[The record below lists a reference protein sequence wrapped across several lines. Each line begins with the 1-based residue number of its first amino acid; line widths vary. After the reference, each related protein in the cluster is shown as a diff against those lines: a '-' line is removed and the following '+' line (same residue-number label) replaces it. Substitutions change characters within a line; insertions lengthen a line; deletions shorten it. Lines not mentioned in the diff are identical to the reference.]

1 MGCEHAQVA
10 GGQTSPSQFEENTLS
25 EVKRVIAVLSG
36 KGGVGKSFVTGAIA
50 TELARHGHKV
60 GVLDADIT
68 GPSIPKMFGMSGRH
82 VHALGNLMLPEI
94 SEHGVKVMSSNLLL
108 QNETDPVLWRGPVIA
123 GAIRQFWS
131 ETSWGPIDYL
141 LVDMPP
147 GTGDVALTVFQSLPV
162 DGIVIV
168 TSPQDL
174 VSMIVAKAVNMA
186 EKMNVPILG
195 IVENMSYIECP
206 DCGKK
211 IEVFGKSKLPEVAER
226 YNLDILG
233 QLPINPALAEAC
245 DKGEV
250 ETALPDGM
258 LPKAVSAVEAITPH
272 ETDEAQVNTS
282 AFYDVLVIGGGAS
295 GLAAAITAARA
306 GKSVCIVERDVA
318 CGLKLLATGN
328 GRCNLSN
335 ESIDPQ
341 RYNHPAFVESVMG
354 PQPEQELMGFFS
366 SLGIMTT
373 SEEGRLYP
381 RSLRAESV
389 RDALLNVCNRLGI
402 TLICGANVASAHKVS
417 EGWALQI
424 DRPARALKAKK
435 HDDRKSE
442 LRSLRKTL
450 ADVPRKNE
458 ALQAHA
464 VIIAT
469 GGNPTGI
476 ADTFSLPLTSLRP
489 ILCPV
494 SATVVG
500 DRAALKT
507 LDGLRVRA
515 RLTLTR
521 NHSELWHEDGEVL
534 FRAFG
539 ISGVAVFNLSRRIQ
553 RGDTILLDVFP
564 DLSKD
569 ELLDMLNRRVELL
582 GGFSPRDP
590 RWLDGMLV
598 PQLSRV
604 VCTAFEQCHP
614 GSNDV
619 IHLVSILK
627 HFKLLVEGTAE
638 ERSAQ
643 VTRGGVSVESISTP
657 SLRARSVV
665 DAPLYVCGEALD
677 IDADC
682 GGFNLA
688 WAWLSGIRAASS
700 L

>member
-1 MGCEHAQVA
+1 
-10 GGQTSPSQFEENTLS
+10 
-25 EVKRVIAVLSG
+25 
-36 KGGVGKSFVTGAIA
+36 
-50 TELARHGHKV
+50 
-60 GVLDADIT
+60 
-68 GPSIPKMFGMSGRH
+68 
-82 VHALGNLMLPEI
+82 
-94 SEHGVKVMSSNLLL
+94 
-108 QNETDPVLWRGPVIA
+108 
-123 GAIRQFWS
+123 
-131 ETSWGPIDYL
+131 
-141 LVDMPP
+141 
-147 GTGDVALTVFQSLPV
+147 
-162 DGIVIV
+162 
-168 TSPQDL
+168 
-174 VSMIVAKAVNMA
+174 
-186 EKMNVPILG
+186 MNA
-195 IVENMSYIECP
+195 NAS
-206 DCGKK
+206 
-211 IEVFGKSKLPEVAER
+211 
-226 YNLDILG
+226 
-233 QLPINPALAEAC
+233 
-245 DKGEV
+245 
-250 ETALPDGM
+250 
-258 LPKAVSAVEAITPH
+258 
-272 ETDEAQVNTS
+272 
-282 AFYDVLVIGGGAS
+282 YDVLVIGGGAS

-306 GKSVCIVERDVA
+306 GKTACIIERDVA

-335 ESIDPQ
+335 ESIDFQ
-341 RYNHPAFVESVMG
+341 RYNNPAFVESVMG
-354 PQPEQELMGFFS
+354 PQQELSSFFS

-389 RDALLNVCNRLGI
+389 RDALLNACDRLGI
-402 TLICGANVASAHKVS
+402 ALICGANVISASNSPK
-417 EGWALQI
+417 GWALQI

-435 HDDRKSE
+435 RDDRKTE
-442 LRSLRKTL
+442 VRSLRKAL
-450 ADVPRKNE
+450 ADAPRKNE
-458 ALQAHA
+458 TLQAKA

-469 GGNPTGI
+469 GGSPVDI
-476 ADTFSLPLTSLRP
+476 ARLFSLPLTGQRP
-489 ILCPV
+489 VLCPV
-494 SATVVG
+494 SASVVG
-500 DRAALKT
+500 DQTALKT

-521 NHSELWHEDGEVL
+521 NHKELWHEDGEAL
-534 FRAFG
+534 FRTFG
-539 ISGVAVFNLSRRIQ
+539 ISGVAAFNLSRRVQ
-553 RGDTILLDVFP
+553 RGDTILLDFFP

-569 ELLDMLNRRVELL
+569 ELFDMLNRRVELL

-590 RWLDGMLV
+590 RWLDGMLA

-643 VTRGGVSVESISTP
+643 VTRGGISVESISTP

-688 WAWLSGIRAASS
+688 WAWISGIRAASS

>member
-1 MGCEHAQVA
+1 M
-10 GGQTSPSQFEENTLS
+10 
-25 EVKRVIAVLSG
+25 
-36 KGGVGKSFVTGAIA
+36 
-50 TELARHGHKV
+50 
-60 GVLDADIT
+60 
-68 GPSIPKMFGMSGRH
+68 
-82 VHALGNLMLPEI
+82 
-94 SEHGVKVMSSNLLL
+94 
-108 QNETDPVLWRGPVIA
+108 
-123 GAIRQFWS
+123 
-131 ETSWGPIDYL
+131 
-141 LVDMPP
+141 
-147 GTGDVALTVFQSLPV
+147 
-162 DGIVIV
+162 
-168 TSPQDL
+168 
-174 VSMIVAKAVNMA
+174 
-186 EKMNVPILG
+186 
-195 IVENMSYIECP
+195 
-206 DCGKK
+206 
-211 IEVFGKSKLPEVAER
+211 
-226 YNLDILG
+226 
-233 QLPINPALAEAC
+233 
-245 DKGEV
+245 
-250 ETALPDGM
+250 
-258 LPKAVSAVEAITPH
+258 
-272 ETDEAQVNTS
+272 NTS

-335 ESIDPQ
+335 ESIDPR

-354 PQPEQELMGFFS
+354 PRPEQELMGFFS

-389 RDALLNVCNRLGI
+389 RDALLNVCNRLGT
-402 TLICGANVASAHKVS
+402 TLICGANVATAHKDP
-417 EGWALQI
+417 EGWTLQI

-442 LRSLRKTL
+442 LRSLRRAL
-450 ADVPRKNE
+450 ADTPRKNMT
-458 ALQAHA
+458 LQTHA

-469 GGNPTGI
+469 GGNPAGI
-476 ADTFSLPLTSLRP
+476 AETFNLPLTPLRP
-489 ILCPV
+489 VLCPV
-494 SATVVG
+494 SASVVG
-500 DRAALKT
+500 DRMALKT

-521 NHSELWHEDGEVL
+521 NHEELWCEDGEVL
-534 FRAFG
+534 FRTFG
-539 ISGVAVFNLSRRIQ
+539 ISGVAAFNLSRRIQ
-553 RGDTILLDVFP
+553 HGDTILLDVFP

-569 ELLDMLNRRVELL
+569 ELLDMLHRRVELL
-582 GGFSPRDP
+582 GRFSPHDP
-590 RWLDGMLV
+590 RWLDGMLA
-598 PQLSRV
+598 PQLSHV

-643 VTRGGVSVESISTP
+643 VTRGGIPIETLSIP
-657 SLRARSVV
+657 GLRANDAV

-688 WAWLSGIRAASS
+688 WAWISGIRAASN

>member
-1 MGCEHAQVA
+1 M
-10 GGQTSPSQFEENTLS
+10 
-25 EVKRVIAVLSG
+25 
-36 KGGVGKSFVTGAIA
+36 
-50 TELARHGHKV
+50 
-60 GVLDADIT
+60 
-68 GPSIPKMFGMSGRH
+68 
-82 VHALGNLMLPEI
+82 
-94 SEHGVKVMSSNLLL
+94 
-108 QNETDPVLWRGPVIA
+108 
-123 GAIRQFWS
+123 
-131 ETSWGPIDYL
+131 
-141 LVDMPP
+141 
-147 GTGDVALTVFQSLPV
+147 
-162 DGIVIV
+162 
-168 TSPQDL
+168 
-174 VSMIVAKAVNMA
+174 
-186 EKMNVPILG
+186 
-195 IVENMSYIECP
+195 
-206 DCGKK
+206 
-211 IEVFGKSKLPEVAER
+211 
-226 YNLDILG
+226 
-233 QLPINPALAEAC
+233 
-245 DKGEV
+245 
-250 ETALPDGM
+250 
-258 LPKAVSAVEAITPH
+258 
-272 ETDEAQVNTS
+272 NTS
-282 AFYDVLVIGGGAS
+282 ALYDVLVIGGGAS

-306 GKSVCIVERDVA
+306 GKSVCIVECDVA

-389 RDALLNVCNRLGI
+389 RDALLNVCDRLGI
-402 TLICGANVASAHKVS
+402 TLICGAYVASAHKAS

-442 LRSLRKTL
+442 LRSLRKAL
-450 ADVPRKNE
+450 ADVPRKNV

-476 ADTFSLPLTSLRP
+476 ADTFRLPLTSLRP

-494 SATVVG
+494 SATVFG

-515 RLTLTR
+515 RLTLAR
-521 NHSELWHEDGEVL
+521 NHNELWHEDGEVL
-534 FRAFG
+534 FRTFG

-553 RGDTILLDVFP
+553 HGDTILLDVFP

-569 ELLDMLNRRVELL
+569 ELLDTLNRRVELL

-590 RWLDGMLV
+590 RWLDGMLA

-627 HFKLLVEGTAE
+627 HFKLLVKGTAE

-688 WAWLSGIRAASS
+688 WAWISGIRAASS

>member
-1 MGCEHAQVA
+1 
-10 GGQTSPSQFEENTLS
+10 
-25 EVKRVIAVLSG
+25 
-36 KGGVGKSFVTGAIA
+36 
-50 TELARHGHKV
+50 
-60 GVLDADIT
+60 
-68 GPSIPKMFGMSGRH
+68 
-82 VHALGNLMLPEI
+82 
-94 SEHGVKVMSSNLLL
+94 
-108 QNETDPVLWRGPVIA
+108 
-123 GAIRQFWS
+123 
-131 ETSWGPIDYL
+131 
-141 LVDMPP
+141 
-147 GTGDVALTVFQSLPV
+147 
-162 DGIVIV
+162 
-168 TSPQDL
+168 
-174 VSMIVAKAVNMA
+174 
-186 EKMNVPILG
+186 MN
-195 IVENMSYIECP
+195 
-206 DCGKK
+206 
-211 IEVFGKSKLPEVAER
+211 A
-226 YNLDILG
+226 
-233 QLPINPALAEAC
+233 
-245 DKGEV
+245 
-250 ETALPDGM
+250 
-258 LPKAVSAVEAITPH
+258 
-272 ETDEAQVNTS
+272 S

-389 RDALLNVCNRLGI
+389 RDALLNVCDRLGI
-402 TLICGANVASAHKVS
+402 TLICGANVASAHKAS

-424 DRPARALKAKK
+424 DRPARVLKAKK

-442 LRSLRKTL
+442 LRSLRKAL

-476 ADTFSLPLTSLRP
+476 ADTFRLPLTSLRP

-500 DRAALKT
+500 DRTALKT

-515 RLTLTR
+515 RLTLAR
-521 NHSELWHEDGEVL
+521 NHNELWHEDGEVL

-569 ELLDMLNRRVELL
+569 KLLDMLNRRVELL
-582 GGFSPRDP
+582 GGFSPQAIP
-590 RWLDGMLV
+590 VGSTACS
-598 PQLSRV
+598 PQQLSRV

-619 IHLVSILK
+619 IHLVSVLK

-657 SLRARSVV
+657 SLRACSVV

>member
-1 MGCEHAQVA
+1 M
-10 GGQTSPSQFEENTLS
+10 
-25 EVKRVIAVLSG
+25 
-36 KGGVGKSFVTGAIA
+36 
-50 TELARHGHKV
+50 
-60 GVLDADIT
+60 
-68 GPSIPKMFGMSGRH
+68 
-82 VHALGNLMLPEI
+82 
-94 SEHGVKVMSSNLLL
+94 
-108 QNETDPVLWRGPVIA
+108 
-123 GAIRQFWS
+123 
-131 ETSWGPIDYL
+131 
-141 LVDMPP
+141 
-147 GTGDVALTVFQSLPV
+147 
-162 DGIVIV
+162 
-168 TSPQDL
+168 
-174 VSMIVAKAVNMA
+174 
-186 EKMNVPILG
+186 
-195 IVENMSYIECP
+195 
-206 DCGKK
+206 
-211 IEVFGKSKLPEVAER
+211 
-226 YNLDILG
+226 
-233 QLPINPALAEAC
+233 
-245 DKGEV
+245 
-250 ETALPDGM
+250 
-258 LPKAVSAVEAITPH
+258 
-272 ETDEAQVNTS
+272 NTS

-341 RYNHPAFVESVMG
+341 RYNHPAFIESVMG

-402 TLICGANVASAHKVS
+402 TLICGANVASARKVS

-442 LRSLRKTL
+442 LRSLRKVL

-590 RWLDGMLV
+590 RWLDGMLA

-604 VCTAFEQCHP
+604 VCTASSSAIQAPTMSSTWSRSSSTLSCSSREQPRSARRRSRVVAYLSRASQHPVYARAALSTPRFTSAAKRSTSTPIAEALTLRGP
-614 GSNDV
+614 GS
-619 IHLVSILK
+619 
-627 HFKLLVEGTAE
+627 
-638 ERSAQ
+638 
-643 VTRGGVSVESISTP
+643 
-657 SLRARSVV
+657 RAF
-665 DAPLYVCGEALD
+665 ALQ
-677 IDADC
+677 AAC
-682 GGFNLA
+682 SRAVYNQKR
-688 WAWLSGIRAASS
+688 IRAVWDTGRPLSC

>member
-1 MGCEHAQVA
+1 M
-10 GGQTSPSQFEENTLS
+10 
-25 EVKRVIAVLSG
+25 
-36 KGGVGKSFVTGAIA
+36 
-50 TELARHGHKV
+50 
-60 GVLDADIT
+60 
-68 GPSIPKMFGMSGRH
+68 
-82 VHALGNLMLPEI
+82 
-94 SEHGVKVMSSNLLL
+94 
-108 QNETDPVLWRGPVIA
+108 
-123 GAIRQFWS
+123 
-131 ETSWGPIDYL
+131 
-141 LVDMPP
+141 
-147 GTGDVALTVFQSLPV
+147 
-162 DGIVIV
+162 
-168 TSPQDL
+168 
-174 VSMIVAKAVNMA
+174 
-186 EKMNVPILG
+186 
-195 IVENMSYIECP
+195 
-206 DCGKK
+206 
-211 IEVFGKSKLPEVAER
+211 
-226 YNLDILG
+226 
-233 QLPINPALAEAC
+233 
-245 DKGEV
+245 
-250 ETALPDGM
+250 
-258 LPKAVSAVEAITPH
+258 
-272 ETDEAQVNTS
+272 NTS

-335 ESIDPQ
+335 ESIDPR

-354 PQPEQELMGFFS
+354 PRPEQELMGFFS

-389 RDALLNVCNRLGI
+389 RDALLNVCNRLGT
-402 TLICGANVASAHKVS
+402 TLICGANVATAHKDP
-417 EGWALQI
+417 EGWTLQI

-442 LRSLRKTL
+442 LRSLRRAL
-450 ADVPRKNE
+450 ADTPRKNMT
-458 ALQAHA
+458 LQAHA

-469 GGNPTGI
+469 GGNPAGI
-476 ADTFSLPLTSLRP
+476 AETFNLPLTPLRP
-489 ILCPV
+489 VLCPV
-494 SATVVG
+494 SASVVG
-500 DRAALKT
+500 DRMALKM

-521 NHSELWHEDGEVL
+521 NHEELWCEDGEVL
-534 FRAFG
+534 FRTFG
-539 ISGVAVFNLSRRIQ
+539 ISGVAAFNLSRRIQ
-553 RGDTILLDVFP
+553 HGDTILLDVFP

-582 GGFSPRDP
+582 GRFSPHDP
-590 RWLDGMLV
+590 RWLDGMLA
-598 PQLSRV
+598 PQLSHV
-604 VCTAFEQCHP
+604 ACTAFEQCHP

-643 VTRGGVSVESISTP
+643 VTRGGIPIETLSIP
-657 SLRARSVV
+657 GLRANDAV

-688 WAWLSGIRAASS
+688 WAWISGIRAASN